1 MTRTQTALARPIAA
15 ALVAAVAARTLAA
28 CGSGATSGALRDAP
42 DASLAADAPVSP
54 LGCGT
59 TSQCEA
65 HNALCVRDTA
75 APDGRCAPPTDNG
88 HCTPTGTTTG
98 GMVDNCYP
106 GATCLPVPAMLSARG
121 GMCSF
126 AGAPGEVFRVPGAP
140 KIALI
145 DPTPFNEYQ
154 PTQALTLRWTPP
166 AGTTADTTTVAV
178 LFKRLPQRDA
188 NFNRLSNPADIVWI
202 WSSTDPAGAAAGAV
216 SLRAG
221 RRGLRADG
229 SLGPSFDADT
239 LPAGRYWWMTYT
251 LREGAVRAASD
262 AFTFR
267 VGGDVAEQECRVVDQ
282 CTALIPG
289 ETADR
294 VACVY
299 GRCKRR
305 CASDLDCPGARR
317 RCATD
322 VTVPSPGGNAPML
335 PRGAYCA
342 DRT

>member
-1 MTRTQTALARPIAA
+1 MIHAPTALARPLAA
-15 ALVAAVAARTLAA
+15 ALVTAVGALTLAA
-28 CGSGATSGALRDAP
+28 CGDAGAAGTLRDAP
-42 DASLAADAPVSP
+42 DASLGNDASPAAP
-54 LGCGT
+54 GCGSN
-59 TSQCEA
+59 SQCAA
-65 HNALCVRDTA
+65 HNQLCVRA
-75 APDGRCAPPTDNG
+75 PSAPDGRCIPPTDNG
-88 HCTPTGTTTG
+88 LCTPTGSTIE
-98 GMVDNCYP
+98 GMVANCYP
-106 GATCLPVPAMLSARG
+106 GATCVPVPSTLSARG

-202 WSSTDPAGAAAGAV
+202 WSSTEPGGAAPGAV

-229 SLGPSFDADT
+229 SLGPGFDADT

-262 AFTFR
+262 TFTFR
-267 VGGDVAEQECRVVDQ
+267 VGGDVAEQMCNDVSQ

-299 GRCKRR
+299 GRCLRR

-322 VTVPSPGGNAPML
+322 ITITPPGGNATPL

>member
-1 MTRTQTALARPIAA
+1 MNVLRPLAALALTAVFARAA
-15 ALVAAVAARTLAA
+15 TGCSNSTEPPDLA
-28 CGSGATSGALRDAP
+28 SAP
-42 DASLAADAPVSP
+42 DAGPDVSAS
-54 LGCGT
+54 CGIS
-59 TSQCEA
+59 SQCEA
-65 HNALCVRDTA
+65 HNQLCAR
-75 APDGRCAPPTDNG
+75 APGSVDGRCAPPADNG
-88 HCTPTGTTTG
+88 LCTPTGSTIE
-98 GMVDNCYP
+98 GMVANCYP
-106 GATCLPVPAMLSARG
+106 GATCVPVPSTLSARG

-188 NFNRLSNPADIVWI
+188 NSNRLSNAADIVWI
-202 WSSTDPAGAAAGAV
+202 WSSTEPGGAAPGAV

-229 SLGPSFDADT
+229 SLGPGFDADT

-262 AFTFR
+262 TFTFR
-267 VGGDVAEQECRVVDQ
+267 VGGDVAEQMCNDVSQ

-299 GRCKRR
+299 GRCLRR

-322 VTVPSPGGNAPML
+322 VTLAPPPNRAAERLPS
-335 PRGAYCA
+335 GAYCV
-342 DRT
+342 TQ